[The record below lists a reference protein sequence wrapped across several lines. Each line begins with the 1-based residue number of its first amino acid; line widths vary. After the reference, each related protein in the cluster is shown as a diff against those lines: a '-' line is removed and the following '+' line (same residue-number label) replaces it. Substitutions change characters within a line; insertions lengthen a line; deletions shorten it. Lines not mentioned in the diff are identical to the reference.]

1 MSRATLVTHN
11 VWKGQPLDRVR
22 DNVTRLAKDAGQ
34 PLAIFL
40 QESARDNTRW
50 TIGGYVSY
58 TGPDAGDGDNN
69 RILVRDDV
77 EILDSGHIRVPD
89 GAWTWNGND
98 KPARVF
104 VWVAVRWRGRVWV
117 LVCVHRAPNGPKP
130 QINMNANA
138 WIAEHKALLDLAD
151 RLKKR
156 WPNATIAF
164 GGDWN
169 ATMREMADYRYS
181 MRSFQ
186 KALDIR
192 GKGEAVLH
200 IDGFLMWNGEVLDAE
215 KLAKKYGSDSHRPVV
230 VKVLAG

>member
-22 DNVTRLAKDAGQ
+22 DNVARLAKDTGQ

-50 TIGGYVSY
+50 TIGGYVAY

-69 RILVRDDV
+69 RILVLDDAEV
-77 EILDSGHIRVPD
+77 LDSGHFRVPD

-117 LVCVHRAPNGPKP
+117 LVVVHRVPNGPVP
-130 QINMNANA
+130 LIHMNNEA
-138 WIAEHKALLDLAD
+138 WKAEHKGLVDLDDTLA
-151 RLKKR
+151 KR
-156 WPNATIAF
+156 WPNAVFAF

-169 ATMREMADYRYS
+169 ATMREMPDYRYS
-181 MRSFQ
+181 MRSLQ
-186 KALDIR
+186 KDLGVT
-192 GKGEAVLH
+192 GKGEAVIA
-200 IDGFLMWNGEVLDAE
+200 IDGFLVRNGEVLDAE
-215 KLAKKYGSDSHRPVV
+215 KLDEKYGSDGHRPVV
-230 VKVLAG
+230 VKVEAA